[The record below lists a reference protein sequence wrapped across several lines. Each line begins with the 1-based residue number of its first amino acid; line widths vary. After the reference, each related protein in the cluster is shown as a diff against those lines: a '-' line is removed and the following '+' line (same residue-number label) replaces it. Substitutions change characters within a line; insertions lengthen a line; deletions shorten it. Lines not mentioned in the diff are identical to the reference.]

1 MIEILLVLVLVYYPP
16 LAEVFD
22 HVALPPVFWLGLVL
36 YAPALYGLEWL
47 RKMYFSRR

>member
-1 MIEILLVLVLVYYPP
+1 MIELILVVVLIYYRP
-16 LAEVFD
+16 LAQAFD

-47 RKMYFSRR
+47 RKMYLTRR